1 MWYLPF
7 TKSPRKHTVT
17 YHFSDLQEVYSGNRQ
32 IHTKCQLQYF
42 HPPHISTSGKC
53 HCVIIHQTT
62 KATEYI
68 GVDVKVS
75 AQVTTV
81 TYMHQ
86 SQPSLHSLRK
96 HLTVLLE
103 LWPGNHLIWCNAT
116 YNENTYFSKSV
127 QLGIFMTVMILYT
140 PVLFNSFIETA
151 VSTVQPHILYTPW
164 SKNVIQISVQMQ
176 CVIFDKQN

>member
-1 MWYLPF
+1 MYHCWCHY
-7 TKSPRKHTVT
+7 TKSNPIDDQSNISSKNLQKQNFKPLGHYTCMQCGTSHLQTVQENILSHIILAT
-17 YHFSDLQEVYSGNRQ
+17 YKEVYSGNRQ

-62 KATEYI
+62 KATEYTAL
-68 GVDVKVS
+68 DVKVS

-96 HLTVLLE
+96 HFTV
-103 LWPGNHLIWCNAT
+103 HL
-116 YNENTYFSKSV
+116 
-127 QLGIFMTVMILYT
+127 QL
-140 PVLFNSFIETA
+140 
-151 VSTVQPHILYTPW
+151 
-164 SKNVIQISVQMQ
+164 
-176 CVIFDKQN
+176 